1 MESKSKVA
9 APQEVLSRD
18 GTRIAYRSQGSGAA
32 AVFVHGSLATIHGW
46 DKVATLLAANHQVI
60 TYDRRGRGGS
70 GDTNPYDFD
79 REVEDLKA
87 VLAVAG
93 PDAVLIGHSFGGAVA
108 AVAAQTA
115 DISALVLYEPGIR
128 LADPIGGD
136 AVTAMEDALAAG
148 KTHSAM
154 EIGTR
159 RVVGFSREET
169 TAAQRTPEWAEQTAL
184 VSTWPRELRALDAID
199 VTPAVFADISVPTL
213 LLRGSESP
221 AWLRETTERT
231 SGWIKGAQLI
241 ELPGQSHGATDT
253 APEMVA
259 NAVTTFLQHIDS
271 DNTSMSVV
279 TLRSDTSWN
288 GTPYEAYSQERP
300 QLTVMRYSI
309 PPHSSLPWHKHP
321 VPNTAFVISG
331 SITLE
336 SIQGV
341 RHVFH
346 AGDAFAESVGNEHRG
361 FTQGESAEI
370 VCTYAG
376 AAGVPLSIPTG
387 R

>member
-1 MESKSKVA
+1 MESKSEDTA
-9 APQEVLSRD
+9 TQEVLSRD
-18 GTRIAYRSQGSGAA
+18 GTRIAYRSRGSGP
-32 AVFVHGSLATIHGW
+32 AVIFVHGSLATSHGW
-46 DKVATLLAANHQVI
+46 DKVATSLAPNHQVI

-70 GDTNPYDFD
+70 GDTSPYDFA

-108 AVAAQTA
+108 AVAARTA
-115 DISALVLYEPGIR
+115 VIAALVLYEPGIR
-128 LADPIGGD
+128 LAGPIGGD
-136 AVTAMEDALAAG
+136 AVSAMEDALAAG
-148 KTHSAM
+148 ETDSAM

-159 RVVGFSREET
+159 RVVGFSEEET
-169 TAAQRTPEWAEQTAL
+169 TAARGAPGWAEQTAL
-184 VSTWPRELRALDAID
+184 VSTWPRELRALDAIE
-199 VTPAVFADISVPTL
+199 VTPAVFADITVPTL

-231 SGWIKGAQLI
+231 SGWIKGAHLV

-259 NAVTTFLQHIDS
+259 DAVTTFLQDVTS
-271 DNTSMSVV
+271 GDTSMSVV

-288 GTPYEAYSQERP
+288 GTQYEAYSHERP
-300 QLTVMRYSI
+300 QLTVVRYSI
-309 PPHSSLPWHKHP
+309 PPHSSLPWHRHS

-336 SIQGV
+336 SIQGD
-341 RHVFH
+341 RHVFR

-361 FTQGESAEI
+361 FTREESAEI